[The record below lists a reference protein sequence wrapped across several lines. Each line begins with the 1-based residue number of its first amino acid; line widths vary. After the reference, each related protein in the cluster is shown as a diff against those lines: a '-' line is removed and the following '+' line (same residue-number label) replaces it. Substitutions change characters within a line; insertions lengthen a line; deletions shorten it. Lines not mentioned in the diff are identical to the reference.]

1 MKDIALVIL
10 IALVALLV
18 GGLVGTQFSDTE
30 EVEVIKI
37 QNVSVPVEVIK
48 TINVTTEVEVDY
60 LSNALEAYLAEVNE
74 DLDKYQELSKIE
86 TEDAYLVAFDV
97 DRKDNKVITV
107 TFDVSYKIT
116 DTLTNERQSVS
127 EKVEVV
133 FKEGKEPKILIL

>member
-107 TFDVSYKIT
+107 SFDVPYKIT

-127 EKVEVV
+127 E
-133 FKEGKEPKILIL
+133 